1 MQSDLRF
8 QKPSNSKECPNYFSF
23 FWEMIELA
31 APPLSNVL
39 MVSERCG
46 NTIKARSRTL
56 PKHNV
61 FVFDY
66 LPDSSLDLPCCNGE
80 IHNI

>member
-1 MQSDLRF
+1 
-8 QKPSNSKECPNYFSF
+8 
-23 FWEMIELA
+23 MIELA

-56 PKHNV
+56 PKHIV

-66 LPDSSLDLPCCNGE
+66 LPDSSLDHVLL
-80 IHNI
+80 